1 MTEEERRIVEEAF
14 KAAAGEYGYDARVE
28 WEEESDLKV
37 KWMRAGGSITF
48 HLCDYLD
55 DMPTEAAEAL
65 ARYIFDMIT
74 GEISSDERYPAEVEE
89 WFESGEFWSHHIRD
103 YMSRNASSCKPDR
116 ELYDLF
122 NDIEAHLGARVC
134 PEVAW
139 GRDIGERGSMA
150 SPLFNAVIVDERLR
164 NAPPV
169 LLRFVAAKGL
179 AYLDQDD
186 LFADPL
192 TRKEHVDEVLRR
204 VYTNA
209 QIEDLTRR
217 AAELVDDGYE
227 DDEEYEEDEE

>member
-55 DMPTEAAEAL
+55 DMPAEAAEA
-65 ARYIFDMIT
+65 
-74 GEISSDERYPAEVEE
+74 
-89 WFESGEFWSHHIRD
+89 
-103 YMSRNASSCKPDR
+103 
-116 ELYDLF
+116 
-122 NDIEAHLGARVC
+122 HLGTHVC

-139 GRDIGERGSMA
+139 GRDIGERGSMG
-150 SPLFNAVIVDERLR
+150 SSLFNAVIVDERLR
-164 NAPPV
+164 DAPPD

-186 LFADPL
+186 LFADFS
-192 TRKEHVDEVLRR
+192 TREEHVDRVLER